1 MIDQRDAAG
10 VSAAAGVAGSSP
22 SAGHRHVGEWIA
34 AGVVIMAGVGVAT
47 LLLVR
52 TNDANS
58 TSPAN
63 ALPPIVSI
71 GASLPTT
78 GSTATTAAATTA
90 SAVSATAPA
99 DVTASTAAAAAIPG
113 PEAPV
118 ATTAPVR
125 YAVFDHGKVYL
136 RGKVPTVAVAQ
147 ELIDKAGKVVGPANV
162 INEYAIDA
170 AAPLPKSAP
179 LYVADTVL
187 FDTGSAKLR
196 PEFVGLLDLGVV
208 LLTQNPQVTV
218 TIIGHTDN
226 VGDEQMNLTL
236 SQHRVD
242 AALAYLQ
249 AKGID
254 TATRVT
260 GIAKGEADPI
270 GDNATAEGRRLN
282 RRVEFVINGLLD

>member
-1 MIDQRDAAG
+1 
-10 VSAAAGVAGSSP
+10 
-22 SAGHRHVGEWIA
+22 
-34 AGVVIMAGVGVAT
+34 
-47 LLLVR
+47 
-52 TNDANS
+52 
-58 TSPAN
+58 
-63 ALPPIVSI
+63 
-71 GASLPTT
+71 
-78 GSTATTAAATTA
+78 
-90 SAVSATAPA
+90 
-99 DVTASTAAAAAIPG
+99 
-113 PEAPV
+113 V
-118 ATTAPVR
+118 ATTTPVR

-170 AAPLPKSAP
+170 EAPLPESAP

-218 TIIGHTDN
+218 TIIGYTDSI
-226 VGDEQMNLTL
+226 GDEQMNLTL
-236 SQHRVD
+236 SQHRID

-249 AKGID
+249 SKGID

-260 GIAKGEADPI
+260 GIAKGEAEPV
-270 GDNATAEGRRLN
+270 GDNATADGRRLN

>member
-10 VSAAAGVAGSSP
+10 LAAAAGVDGQRP
-22 SAGHRHVGEWIA
+22 GGQRHVGEWIA
-34 AGVVIMAGVGVAT
+34 AGVVLLAGVGVAT

-58 TSPAN
+58 STPAN
-63 ALPPIVSI
+63 ALPPLVSI
-71 GASLPTT
+71 AGNLPTT
-78 GSTATTAAATTA
+78 ASTATTVAESAVSVSAPAAVTATTAAAGSIPA
-90 SAVSATAPA
+90 PDAT
-99 DVTASTAAAAAIPG
+99 
-113 PEAPV
+113 V

-136 RGKVPTVAVAQ
+136 RGSVPTAAVAQ

-196 PEFVGLLDLGVV
+196 PEFVGLLDLGLV

-218 TIIGHTDN
+218 TIIGHTDS

-236 SQHRVD
+236 SLHRVD

-260 GIAKGEADPI
+260 GIAKGEADPV

>member
-10 VSAAAGVAGSSP
+10 SPADVAGASP
-22 SAGHRHVGEWIA
+22 QGSQRHVGEWIA
-34 AGVVIMAGVGVAT
+34 AGVVLMAGVGVAT

-52 TNDANS
+52 TSDANS
-58 TSPAN
+58 GAPAN
-63 ALPPIVSI
+63 SLPPLVSI
-71 GASLPTT
+71 APTLPKTA
-78 GSTATTAAATTA
+78 STATTVAESAVSASAPAAATTA
-90 SAVSATAPA
+90 APA
-99 DVTASTAAAAAIPG
+99 STGATP
-113 PEAPV
+113 APTV

-136 RGKVPTVAVAQ
+136 RGMVPTVAVAQ
-147 ELIDKAGKVVGPANV
+147 ELIDKAGKVVGPDNV
-162 INEYAIDA
+162 INEYTIDA
-170 AAPLPKSAP
+170 SAPLPKSAP

-187 FDTGSAKLR
+187 FDTGSAKVR
-196 PEFVGLLDLGVV
+196 PEFAGLLDLGVV

-218 TIIGHTDN
+218 TIIGHTDS

-254 TATRVT
+254 TPTRVT
-260 GIAKGEADPI
+260 GIAKGEAEPV

-282 RRVEFVINGLLD
+282 RRVEFIIQGLLD

>member
-10 VSAAAGVAGSSP
+10 TSADVTSASP
-22 SAGHRHVGEWIA
+22 SGSQRHVGEWIA
-34 AGVVIMAGVGVAT
+34 AGVVLMAGVGVAT

-52 TNDANS
+52 TSDANS
-58 TSPAN
+58 GARAN
-63 ALPPIVSI
+63 SLPPFVSI
-71 GASLPTT
+71 AASLPATP
-78 GSTATTAAATTA
+78 STATTV
-90 SAVSATAPA
+90 AVSAASASAPVDVTTTAPA
-99 DVTASTAAAAAIPG
+99 STP
-113 PEAPV
+113 PTSAPTT

-136 RGKVPTVAVAQ
+136 RGMVPSVAVAQ
-147 ELIDKAGKVVGPANV
+147 ELIDKAGKVVGPDNV
-162 INEYAIDA
+162 INEYTIDA
-170 AAPLPKSAP
+170 SAPLPKSAP

-187 FDTGSAKLR
+187 FDTGSAKVR
-196 PEFVGLLDLGVV
+196 PEFAGLLDLGVV
-208 LLTQNPQVTV
+208 LLSQNPQVTV
-218 TIIGHTDN
+218 TIIGHTDS

-260 GIAKGEADPI
+260 GIAKGEADPV

-282 RRVEFVINGLLD
+282 RRVEFIIQGLLD

>member
-1 MIDQRDAAG
+1 MIDQHDATRDTAG
-10 VSAAAGVAGSSP
+10 VVSPRPAGGQ
-22 SAGHRHVGEWIA
+22 RHAGEWIA
-34 AGVVIMAGVGVAT
+34 AGVVLVAGIAVVT

-58 TSPAN
+58 NAPAN
-63 ALPPIVSI
+63 SGALI
-71 GASLPTT
+71 
-78 GSTATTAAATTA
+78 TAAVAATLPA
-90 SAVSATAPA
+90 SSSSPTSVADSAPSATAPA
-99 DVTASTAAAAAIPG
+99 PAPSTASPSTAA
-113 PEAPV
+113 PEPAPPV

-147 ELIDKAGKVVGPANV
+147 ELIDKAGKVVGPTNV
-162 INEYAIDA
+162 INEYAIDT
-170 AAPLPKSAP
+170 AAPVPKSAP

-196 PEFVGLLDLGVV
+196 TEFVGLLDLGVV

-218 TIIGHTDN
+218 TIIGHTDS
-226 VGDEQMNLTL
+226 VGDEQMNLDL
-236 SQHRVD
+236 SQRRID

-249 AKGID
+249 SKGID

-260 GIAKGEADPI
+260 GVAKGEAEPI
-270 GDNATAEGRRLN
+270 ADNATAEGRRLN
-282 RRVEFVINGLLD
+282 RRVEFVIHGLLD

>member
-1 MIDQRDAAG
+1 MIDQRDAAR
-10 VSAAAGVAGSSP
+10 SPAAANSAGQSKSG
-22 SAGHRHVGEWIA
+22 GHRHLGEWMA
-34 AGVVIMAGVGVAT
+34 AGVVLMAGVAVAT

-58 TSPAN
+58 STATNS
-63 ALPPIVSI
+63 LPPISVSI
-71 GASLPTT
+71 AASLPTT
-78 GSTATTAAATTA
+78 GSTATTVAS
-90 SAVSATAPA
+90 SAVSASTPA
-99 DVTASTAAAAAIPG
+99 AVTASTAT
-113 PEAPV
+113 PEPAAPV
-118 ATTAPVR
+118 TTTAPVR

-218 TIIGHTDN
+218 TINGYTDS

-260 GIAKGEADPI
+260 GIAKGEADPV

-282 RRVEFVINGLLD
+282 RRVEFIIQGLLD

>member
-1 MIDQRDAAG
+1 MIDQRDAAAL
-10 VSAAAGVAGSSP
+10 SAAAGVAGPSP
-22 SAGHRHVGEWIA
+22 GGQRHLGEWIA
-34 AGVVIMAGVGVAT
+34 AGVVLLAGVGVAT

-58 TSPAN
+58 STPAN
-63 ALPPIVSI
+63 ALPPLVSI
-71 GASLPTT
+71 AGSLPTT
-78 GSTATTAAATTA
+78 GSTATTVAE
-90 SAVSATAPA
+90 SAVSASAPA
-99 DVTASTAAAAAIPG
+99 AVTATTAAAGSIP
-113 PEAPV
+113 APDATV

-136 RGKVPTVAVAQ
+136 RGSVPTVAVAQ
-147 ELIDKAGKVVGPANV
+147 ELIDKAGKVVGPENV

-218 TIIGHTDN
+218 TIIGHTDS

-236 SQHRVD
+236 SQHRID

-260 GIAKGEADPI
+260 GIAKGEAEPV

-282 RRVEFVINGLLD
+282 RRVEFIIHGLLD

>member
-10 VSAAAGVAGSSP
+10 LPADVAGPDP
-22 SAGHRHVGEWIA
+22 SGQRHVGEWIA
-34 AGVVIMAGVGVAT
+34 AGVVLMAGVGVAT

-58 TSPAN
+58 GAPAN
-63 ALPPIVSI
+63 ALSPIVSI
-71 GASLPTT
+71 AANLPTT
-78 GSTATTAAATTA
+78 ASTETTVAA
-90 SAVSATAPA
+90 
-99 DVTASTAAAAAIPG
+99 TASTAAS
-113 PEAPV
+113 APV
-118 ATTAPVR
+118 DVTATTAPPVTDATTAPVR

-218 TIIGHTDN
+218 TIIGYTDS

-236 SQHRVD
+236 SQRRVD

-249 AKGID
+249 SKGID

-260 GIAKGEADPI
+260 GIAKGEAEPV
-270 GDNATAEGRRLN
+270 GDNATVEGRRLN

>member
-10 VSAAAGVAGSSP
+10 SPADTAGASP
-22 SAGHRHVGEWIA
+22 SRSQRHVGEWIA
-34 AGVVIMAGVGVAT
+34 AAVVLMAGVGVAT

-52 TNDANS
+52 TSDANS
-58 TSPAN
+58 GGPAN
-63 ALPPIVSI
+63 SLLPLVSI
-71 GASLPTT
+71 AASLPTT
-78 GSTATTAAATTA
+78 ASTATTVAE
-90 SAVSATAPA
+90 SAVSASAPA
-99 DVTASTAAAAAIPG
+99 DVTTVATASTAAPT
-113 PEAPV
+113 V

-136 RGKVPTVAVAQ
+136 RGVVPTVAVAQ
-147 ELIDKAGKVVGPANV
+147 ELIDKAGKVVGPDNV
-162 INEYAIDA
+162 INEYTIDA
-170 AAPLPKSAP
+170 SAPLPKSAP

-187 FDTGSAKLR
+187 FDTGSAQVR
-196 PEFVGLLDLGVV
+196 TEFAGLLDLGVV

-218 TIIGHTDN
+218 TIIGHTDS

-249 AKGID
+249 AKGMD

-260 GIAKGEADPI
+260 GVAKGEADPV

-282 RRVEFVINGLLD
+282 RRVEFIIHGLLD

>member
-1 MIDQRDAAG
+1 MIDQRDAAL
-10 VSAAAGVAGSSP
+10 SAAAGVAGPSP
-22 SAGHRHVGEWIA
+22 GGQRHLGEWIA
-34 AGVVIMAGVGVAT
+34 AGVVLLAGVGVAT

-58 TSPAN
+58 STPAN
-63 ALPPIVSI
+63 ALPPLVSI
-71 GASLPTT
+71 AGSLPTT
-78 GSTATTAAATTA
+78 GSTATTVAESAVSPSAPAAVTATTA
-90 SAVSATAPA
+90 PPAPDAT
-99 DVTASTAAAAAIPG
+99 
-113 PEAPV
+113 V

-136 RGKVPTVAVAQ
+136 RGSVPSVAVAQ
-147 ELIDKAGKVVGPANV
+147 ELIDKAGKVVGPENV

-187 FDTGSAKLR
+187 FDTGSAKVR
-196 PEFVGLLDLGVV
+196 PEFAGLLDLGVV

-218 TIIGHTDN
+218 TIIGHTDS

-236 SQHRVD
+236 SQHRID

-260 GIAKGEADPI
+260 GIAKGEAEPV

-282 RRVEFVINGLLD
+282 RRVEFIIHGLLD

>member
-1 MIDQRDAAG
+1 MIDQRDAAALP
-10 VSAAAGVAGSSP
+10 AAAGVAGQSP
-22 SAGHRHVGEWIA
+22 GDQRHLGEWIA
-34 AGVVIMAGVGVAT
+34 AGVVLLAGVGVAT

-58 TSPAN
+58 STPAN
-63 ALPPIVSI
+63 GLPSLVSLA
-71 GASLPTT
+71 ASLPTT
-78 GSTATTAAATTA
+78 GSTATTVAE
-90 SAVSATAPA
+90 SAVSASTPAAVTATTAAVAPA
-99 DVTASTAAAAAIPG
+99 AS
-113 PEAPV
+113 V

-136 RGKVPTVAVAQ
+136 RGSVPTVAVAQ

-162 INEYAIDA
+162 INEYAIDP

-218 TIIGHTDN
+218 TIIGHTDS

-260 GIAKGEADPI
+260 GVAKGEAEPV

-282 RRVEFVINGLLD
+282 RRVEFVIHGLLD